1 MDSAGDLIGTLFTF
15 LTFVLIIILPMAMAF
30 LQARKDRKAG
40 YIHQEPSEK
49 KSSGLF
55 SSIDLLRKQ
64 DRESEP
70 AVSFSEGVQQKSAGR
85 GRDEHHEIGSGAD
98 GPRPSQ
104 LYTSQQLGEKF
115 SPIEAMSNEYGKP
128 LSSRTDTTGAASIR
142 AARAT
147 LPKTAAV
154 SRLRELNEMQRAI
167 LLSEILGP
175 PKGLEE
181 RR

>member
-1 MDSAGDLIGTLFTF
+1 MDSTGDLIGTLFTF

-49 KSSGLF
+49 KSGGLF
-55 SSIDLLRKQ
+55 SSIDRLRRQ

-70 AVSFSEGVQQKSAGR
+70 EVSFSEGVKQKSAGHSR
-85 GRDEHHEIGSGAD
+85 SEHHEIGSGAD

-104 LYTSQQLGEKF
+104 PRTSQQLGEKF
-115 SPIEAMSNEYGKP
+115 TPIEAMSNEYGKP
-128 LSSRTDTTGAASIR
+128 LSSRTDTTGVTSSGAAQ
-142 AARAT
+142 AA
-147 LPKTAAV
+147 LPKSTAV

-181 RR
+181 HT